1 MTKFRTLA
9 AVGLV
14 VGLVVFA
21 STTLAIGTAVGLG
34 TANSYVVLAGSTVTN
49 TGPSVLN
56 GDLGLSPGSAV
67 TGFPPG
73 TVNGSQHVADAAAL
87 QAKND
92 LTTAY
97 NVAAG
102 QPVDVSVSADLGGS
116 TLVPG
121 VYNSATGLSLTGTVT
136 LNAGGD
142 PNAVWVFQ
150 AGSTLIT
157 ASNSTVSFTNGA
169 QPCNVFW
176 QVGSSATLGTNT
188 TFAGT
193 ILALTSVTLQ
203 TGATIDGRVLARNG
217 AVTLDDNVITP
228 SVCAAPPPSPS
239 PSAAPSS
246 SPSGAPSSGPSSP
259 PSAAP
264 SAAPVPTPSGG
275 AGGITRGP
283 VGSRFPS
290 PPSTDSL
297 PGGAGRDTPA
307 TMVNIL
313 LAVGGGLIFAGL
325 VLRRPARRS

>member
-1 MTKFRTLA
+1 M

-14 VGLVVFA
+14 VGMLTFA
-21 STTLAIGTAVGLG
+21 SSVLAIGTAVNLG
-34 TANSYVVLAGSTVTN
+34 TADPFVVLAGSTVTN

-73 TVNGSQHVADAAAL
+73 SVNGSVHVADALAL
-87 QAKND
+87 QAQND

-97 NVAAG
+97 DVAAG
-102 QPVDVSVSADLGGS
+102 QPVDVTVSADLGGG

-121 VYNSATGLSLTGTVT
+121 VYKSATGLSLTGTVT

-150 AGSTLIT
+150 AGSTLTT
-157 ASNSTVSFTNGA
+157 ASNSTVLFVNGA

-203 TGATIDGRVLARNG
+203 TGTSVDGRVLARNG
-217 AVTLDDNVITP
+217 AVTLDTNVITR
-228 SVCAAPPPSPS
+228 SVCAAAQPSPTPTLS
-239 PSAAPSS
+239 
-246 SPSGAPSSGPSSP
+246 
-259 PSAAP
+259 
-264 SAAPVPTPSGG
+264 PTP
-275 AGGITRGP
+275 
-283 VGSRFPS
+283 
-290 PPSTDSL
+290 
-297 PGGAGRDTPA
+297 
-307 TMVNIL
+307 
-313 LAVGGGLIFAGL
+313 
-325 VLRRPARRS
+325 